1 LRKLVSDVVLVTA
14 LLAASPCGS
23 SLEPAL
29 PDYQSDPRLGRLKRF
44 LQTARSPLSVFSEEF
59 LYAADIHG
67 IDWRLLPSIS
77 LIESGGGRRCS
88 GNNIFGWDSG
98 RRVFSSV
105 REAIHLVAGKL
116 ATSKLYKNKRLLPLL
131 RTYNS
136 HPGYPAR
143 VAALMHRLSPTEQLA
158 PHPSSIRMAK

>member
-1 LRKLVSDVVLVTA
+1 MRRLVSDVVLVTV
-14 LLAASPCGS
+14 LLAAPPCGS
-23 SLEPAL
+23 ALKPAL

-44 LQTARSPLSVFSEEF
+44 LQTARSPLSVFAEEL
-59 LYAADIHG
+59 LYAADLHG
-67 IDWRLLPSIS
+67 LDWRLLPSIS
-77 LIESGGGRRCS
+77 LIESGGGKRCS

-116 ATSKLYKNKRLLPLL
+116 ATSKLYKNKNRRSLL
-131 RTYNS
+131 RTYNP

-143 VAALMHRLSPTEQLA
+143 VEALIERLSPTEQLA
-158 PHPSSIRMAK
+158 SHPSSIRMAK